1 MFRHILAPCC
11 RLQQRGSKVELR
23 SLIFQQYS
31 TCTKSHQRLTYCE
44 EPGEYKELCDLQDE
58 KGGCWRKAGQ
68 WETPRPHRWRPD
80 AKWSQRPLPFFPLSF
95 SKRDALAVKWMDALK
110 FPPALSED
118 KIQTLR
124 PAVTLDALFASRRI
138 TLSLLFFT
146 LLFTLIK
153 ATLPPTFKID
163 PGSYVASVGSTI
175 APTRVLNFPSDSK
188 KKKGDHRVLSTIVWG
203 NRRSPAP
210 RSFPAPL
217 SALQQRASI
226 HSTTSNILTHFRK
239 EILLTYS
246 GSSIQVFS
254 HFPLSFHSAVAPC
267 APPPLHSGPSSGFP
281 PWGTRPVRECGSATA
296 HLSPRWCLWEC
307 TLDERDRD
315 RVMWLL
321 KQRGGLWSCW
331 REQSS
336 KSAIIIR
343 CFQTSWPPW
352 G

>member
-1 MFRHILAPCC
+1 MGDSQAPPVASWCQMIPMPAPFLSPILFQTGRP
-11 RLQQRGSKVELR
+11 RSKMNGRTQIPTSPSPRTKFKPSGLQSHRTR
-23 SLIFQQYS
+23 SL
-31 TCTKSHQRLTYCE
+31 L
-44 EPGEYKELCDLQDE
+44 PG
-58 KGGCWRKAGQ
+58 A
-68 WETPRPHRWRPD
+68 
-80 AKWSQRPLPFFPLSF
+80 SLSV
-95 SKRDALAVKWMDALK
+95 S
-110 FPPALSED
+110 
-118 KIQTLR
+118 
-124 PAVTLDALFASRRI
+124 
-138 TLSLLFFT
+138 FFT

-175 APTRVLNFPSDSK
+175 APMRVLNFPSDSKK

-217 SALQQRASI
+217 SALQQRASV
-226 HSTTSNILTHFRK
+226 HSTTSNILTHFHK

-307 TLDERDRD
+307 ALDERDRD

-331 REQSS
+331 REHLKAPSS
-336 KSAIIIR
+336 LDAFR
-343 CFQTSWPPW
+343 PPDLRAAKKMVTNPDMQHE
-352 G
+352 